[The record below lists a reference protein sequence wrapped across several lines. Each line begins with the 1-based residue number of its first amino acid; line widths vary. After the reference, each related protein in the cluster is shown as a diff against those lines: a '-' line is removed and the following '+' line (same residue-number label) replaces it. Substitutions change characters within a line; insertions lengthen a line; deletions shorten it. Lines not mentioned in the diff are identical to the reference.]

1 MAWTVHLPAECRL
14 GKQHKDGQKGIKMAY
29 KANSASYAVA
39 TTASVS
45 LHFAA
50 LMATIGTFIEDKE
63 E

>member
-14 GKQHKDGQKGIKMAY
+14 SKQHKDGQKGTKPAY

-39 TTASVS
+39 AAASIS
-45 LHFAA
+45 PRFAA
-50 LMATIGTFIEDKE
+50 LMATIGAFIEDKE